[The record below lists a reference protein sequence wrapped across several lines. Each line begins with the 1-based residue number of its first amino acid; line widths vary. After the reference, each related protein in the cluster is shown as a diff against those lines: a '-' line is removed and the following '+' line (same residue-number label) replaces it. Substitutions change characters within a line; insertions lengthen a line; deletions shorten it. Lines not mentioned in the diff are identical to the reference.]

1 MTILVTG
8 TIDFDPT
15 KRDDAVAAV
24 KAVMAATRAED
35 GNEGY
40 VFSGDLEDEG
50 RFHVT
55 EHWASQEAI
64 DAHMATPHMATPHMA
79 TLMGQM
85 GTLGVT
91 AASLTKWEGATPSK
105 LM

>member
-8 TIDFDPT
+8 TIDFDPS

-64 DAHMATPHMATPHMA
+64 DSHMATPHMA

>member
-8 TIDFDPT
+8 TIDFDPS
-15 KRDDAVAAV
+15 KRDDAIAAV

-40 VFSGDLEDEG
+40 VFSGDLEEEG

-64 DAHMATPHMATPHMA
+64 DSHMATPHMA

>member
-1 MTILVTG
+1 MC
-8 TIDFDPT
+8 
-15 KRDDAVAAV
+15 
-24 KAVMAATRAED
+24 
-35 GNEGY
+35 
-40 VFSGDLEDEG
+40 SSDLEDQG

-64 DAHMATPHMATPHMA
+64 DEHMGTPHMA

-91 AASLTKWEGATPSK
+91 AASLTKWDGATPSK